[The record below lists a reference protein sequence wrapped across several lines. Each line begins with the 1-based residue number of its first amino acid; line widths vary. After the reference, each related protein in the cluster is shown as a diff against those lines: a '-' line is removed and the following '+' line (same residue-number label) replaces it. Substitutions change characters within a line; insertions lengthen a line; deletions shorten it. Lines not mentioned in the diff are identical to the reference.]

1 LPDPGPLG
9 FGVDIGGT
17 GIKAAPVRLD
27 TGEPAGER
35 VRVLTP
41 RGAEPE
47 AVCAVVA
54 ELVAG
59 AGWRGPVGVAFP
71 AVVQHGIAR
80 TAANV
85 SKRWIGLDV
94 AELMSAAVGAP
105 VTVLNDADAAGL
117 AEVRHGAGRGVPGVV
132 LTLTLGTGIG
142 SGLFSDG
149 TLVPNTELGH
159 LEIDGHD
166 AETRASEAAR
176 EREGLGWAEWAGRLE
191 HYLRRLD
198 ALLWPDL
205 VILGGGASKKAD
217 RWLPLLD
224 VRPALTVAA
233 LRNAAGVVGAAIAC
247 AERMSTG
254 SGVDSTP

>member
-1 LPDPGPLG
+1 VTVRDPGALG

-17 GIKAAPVRLD
+17 GIKAAPVHLD
-27 TGEPAGER
+27 TGELAGARAR
-35 VRVLTP
+35 VRTP
-41 RGAEPE
+41 HGGEPE

-54 ELVAG
+54 DLVAG
-59 AGWRGPVGVAFP
+59 AGWSGPVGVAFP

-85 SKRWIGLDV
+85 SHRWIGRDV
-94 AELMSAAVGAP
+94 AADMAAAVGAP

-117 AEVRHGAGRGVPGVV
+117 AEMRHGAGRGVPGVV

-142 SGLFSDG
+142 SGLFTDG
-149 TLVPNTELGH
+149 TLVPNTEFGH

-166 AETRASEAAR
+166 AETQASEAAR
-176 EREGLGWAEWAGRLE
+176 EREHLTWADWAHRVEL
-191 HYLRRLD
+191 YLRRAD

-224 VRPALTVAA
+224 VRPELAVAV
-233 LRNAAGVVGAAIAC
+233 LRNAAGVVGAAMAC
-247 AERMSTG
+247 AEYC
-254 SGVDSTP
+254 